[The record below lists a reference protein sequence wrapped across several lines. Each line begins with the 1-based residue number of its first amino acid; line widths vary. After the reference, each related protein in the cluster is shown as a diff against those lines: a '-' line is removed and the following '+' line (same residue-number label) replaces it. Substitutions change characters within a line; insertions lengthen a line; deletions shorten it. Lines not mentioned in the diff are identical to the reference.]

1 MFSIC
6 DPRSGHN
13 RRGFLRIGTLG
24 GLALARLLA
33 GSANAAEARSL
44 VTGKSLIFLHM
55 YGGPTQFETFDPKMT
70 APVEIRST
78 TGETTTS
85 LPGVTFGATFLKLA
99 RLAHKLAVVRSYH
112 PGNYDHSASPIVNL
126 ESLGANLGSYYARL
140 AGLNHPATGLPTNLL
155 LSPRAILAD
164 AVPLFGSGPHQ
175 DFGVTG
181 SLGRAYAPF
190 MPGAGSDLQQNMQL
204 KIAQDRL
211 DDRRALLGRL
221 DSLKRELDTSGA
233 MDTMD
238 RYRGQALDV
247 VMRGVA
253 DAFDL
258 SKEDPK
264 TVARYD
270 TAPLVRV
277 ESIPKTSSIFGK
289 YCVDHACTVGKLLL
303 LARRLTE
310 AGCGFVTV
318 NTNCVWD
325 MHGGGVNTEGPAKSM
340 PYIGLPFDH
349 AVSALIEDLEARGLS
364 DKVLLVCCGEMGRS
378 PRVNKGGGRDHWG
391 SLAPLLLHGGGL
403 KMGQV
408 IGRSTADG
416 GQPAFEPVRIPNLF
430 GTIMHTL
437 FDVGEVRVTRGLGS
451 DVTRV
456 ITEGE
461 PVRELIG

>member
-1 MFSIC
+1 
-6 DPRSGHN
+6 
-13 RRGFLRIGTLG
+13 
-24 GLALARLLA
+24 
-33 GSANAAEARSL
+33 
-44 VTGKSLIFLHM
+44 
-55 YGGPTQFETFDPKMT
+55 
-70 APVEIRST
+70 
-78 TGETTTS
+78 
-85 LPGVTFGATFLKLA
+85 
-99 RLAHKLAVVRSYH
+99 
-112 PGNYDHSASPIVNL
+112 
-126 ESLGANLGSYYARL
+126 
-140 AGLNHPATGLPTNLL
+140 
-155 LSPRAILAD
+155 
-164 AVPLFGSGPHQ
+164 
-175 DFGVTG
+175 VTG

-190 MPGAGSDLQQNMQL
+190 MPGAGGDLQQNMQL

-211 DDRRALLGRL
+211 DDRRTLLSRL

-264 TVARYD
+264 TIARYD

-277 ESIPKTSSIFGK
+277 ESIPKTSSVFGK
-289 YCVDHACTVGKLLL
+289 YCVDHARTVGKLLL

-349 AVSALIEDLEARGLS
+349 TVSALIEDLETRGLS

-391 SLAPLLLHGGGL
+391 SLAPLLLYGGGL

-430 GTIMHTL
+430 GTIMHSL
-437 FDVGEVRVTRGLGS
+437 FDVGEVRVMRGLGN

-456 ITEGE
+456 ITEGQ
-461 PVRELIG
+461 PIRELIG